1 MALYTWPSSDM
12 AQIIENTRPI
22 GFFTLPY
29 DQIVPTYNVDN
40 DVYVSKLSG
49 VTQQTL
55 TITYSDGTKAV
66 ATNFQV
72 V

>member
-12 AQIIENTRPI
+12 AQIIENTRPV

-29 DQIVPTYNVDN
+29 DQIVPTYGATSDT
-40 DVYVSKLSG
+40 YVSKLAG

-55 TITYSDGTKAV
+55 TITYADGTKAV